1 MQIYKRTIGSFALA
15 TALFMVLWTSAVPT
29 RAAGTATGS
38 FIVDATVDL
47 SCSVKATTN
56 INFGSIQSPVE
67 GNVSAQGEITVDC
80 PGALFWVF
88 LGKGR
93 GVGATFAQRKMT
105 SSSNP
110 TETLIYSLYM
120 DAQGTT
126 VWGDGS
132 DGSGNDGDSGLTLP
146 RTFSFWGIIAVN
158 QAPAAGSYQDTIVV
172 TVSF

>member
-1 MQIYKRTIGSFALA
+1 MYKRTIGSFTLA
-15 TALFMVLWTSAVPT
+15 TALFVVLLTSAVLT
-29 RAAGTATGS
+29 RAAGTPTGQ
-38 FIVDATVDL
+38 FIVQATVNL

-56 INFGSIQSPVE
+56 INFGTIQSPIVASE
-67 GNVSAQGEITVDC
+67 AIPGSVTVDC

-146 RTFSFWGIIAVN
+146 RTFSFWGIIAGG